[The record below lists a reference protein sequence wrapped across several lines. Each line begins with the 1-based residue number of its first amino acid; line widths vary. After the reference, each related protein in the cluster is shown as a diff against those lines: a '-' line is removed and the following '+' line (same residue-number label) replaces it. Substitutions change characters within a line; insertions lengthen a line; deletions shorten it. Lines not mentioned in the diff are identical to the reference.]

1 MFQIPESVSLRKELH
16 ANNALDELLESL
28 VDDVVEVLL
37 SLAHVNKRGVQSETS
52 HALAIWVD
60 ASHLALASSHFQN
73 QGTSESE
80 LQ

>member
-16 ANNALDELLESL
+16 FLDELPESL

-37 SLAHVNKRGVQSETS
+37 SLAHVNKRVQSETS
-52 HALAIWVD
+52 HALAIRVD
-60 ASHLALASSHFQN
+60 ASRLALASSHFQN